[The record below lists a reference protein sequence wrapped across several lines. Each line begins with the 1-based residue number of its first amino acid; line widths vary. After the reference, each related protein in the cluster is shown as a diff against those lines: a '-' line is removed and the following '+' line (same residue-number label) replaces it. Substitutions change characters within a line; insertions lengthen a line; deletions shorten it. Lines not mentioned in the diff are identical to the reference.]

1 MITAIVQARMGS
13 SRLPGKTL
21 LPFGSGT
28 LLDYV
33 VSRISQ
39 SSFIEQ
45 IIVATTNEPED
56 DEIEKHCAH
65 KNIFCYR
72 GSTLDVLE
80 RFVETAHNF
89 NATHIV
95 RVTADDPFKTAEI
108 IDSAFKKYFDNNLDY
123 CSNTLEPTYPE
134 GLDIE
139 VFSQNALNLAHE
151 NETDVHEREHVT
163 PYIWKNKNGFLKIG
177 QIYSPNDK
185 SAWRMTVD
193 YRKDYDA
200 LVFLEKNV
208 SITASYLEVMTAVE
222 HLNIQHIMNS
232 NTKRNEAYNEYNN

>member
-39 SSFIEQ
+39 SRFIQQ

-65 KNIFCYR
+65 KNILCYR
-72 GSTLDVLE
+72 GSTSDVLE

-108 IDSAFKKYFDNNLDY
+108 IDLAFKNISMIISTIALIH
-123 CSNTLEPTYPE
+123 L
-134 GLDIE
+134 
-139 VFSQNALNLAHE
+139 SQL
-151 NETDVHEREHVT
+151 
-163 PYIWKNKNGFLKIG
+163 
-177 QIYSPNDK
+177 
-185 SAWRMTVD
+185 
-193 YRKDYDA
+193 
-200 LVFLEKNV
+200 
-208 SITASYLEVMTAVE
+208 
-222 HLNIQHIMNS
+222 IQ
-232 NTKRNEAYNEYNN
+232 KG

>member
-21 LPFGSGT
+21 LPFGSET

-33 VSRISQ
+33 ISRISH
-39 SSFIEQ
+39 SRYIEQ
-45 IIVATTNEPED
+45 VVVATTNEPED
-56 DEIEKHCAH
+56 DVIAEHCAD
-65 KNIFCYR
+65 KNILYYR
-72 GSTLDVLE
+72 GSSSDVLR
-80 RFVETAHNF
+80 RFVEAAYKF

-95 RVTADDPFKTAEI
+95 RVTADDPFKTAEV
-108 IDSAFKKYFDNNLDY
+108 IDTAFEKYFEDSLDY

-139 VFSQNALNLAHE
+139 VFSQDALNLAHQ

-177 QIYSPNDK
+177 QIYSLNDM

-193 YRKDYDA
+193 YKKDYDA
-200 LVFLEKNV
+200 LVLLEKKV
-208 SITASYLEVMTAVE
+208 SITSSYLDVITAVE
-222 HLNIQHIMNS
+222 HLDLQQIMNA